1 MDAKHFL
8 LLLNAII
15 VTESLITGFCM
26 TAEDDVPDFHEL
38 DADIE
43 RQFHELS
50 ALNDAIFIGWAFF
63 SPPPT
68 KVKQDAMRE
77 WTEYN
82 LIRHNWTR
90 TSIRLILW
98 NWRQIYWTHSEY
110 GQSLTINTFKAF
122 DWLIKRKNFKNWPI
136 EECFKAFVHWKKILN
151 FNTYLNNN
159 WIIFLIKCIT
169 HSFLLL

>member
-50 ALNDAIFIGWAFF
+50 ALNDAIFIG
-63 SPPPT
+63 
-68 KVKQDAMRE
+68 
-77 WTEYN
+77 
-82 LIRHNWTR
+82 
-90 TSIRLILW
+90 
-98 NWRQIYWTHSEY
+98 
-110 GQSLTINTFKAF
+110 
-122 DWLIKRKNFKNWPI
+122 
-136 EECFKAFVHWKKILN
+136 
-151 FNTYLNNN
+151 
-159 WIIFLIKCIT
+159 
-169 HSFLLL
+169 